1 MAETLQ
7 EHIIRPVKR
16 RVKISE
22 LWTSREVARMIGQR
36 DIKAK
41 YKQAALGPLWL
52 LIGPAG
58 MLLAV
63 TIAFSGVTNV
73 STGDVPYVLFALVG
87 LFVWTYFQLSI
98 TVGAAAIVGNT
109 SLVRRSTAPRLAL
122 VFGALLGNLPAAA
135 VMLSASLALA
145 AAYGLLTLKALMV
158 PLLLAWLMLLVG
170 AVALLISSVA
180 VRFRDVVAVIPLII
194 QAGLFVSPV
203 GYPIEGAPAT
213 IKMVLTLNPISG
225 LIEAWRW
232 SLLDLPVD
240 TTIVAISGLWTVVL
254 AIGGW
259 WVFTRLE
266 PHFSDVI

>member
-1 MAETLQ
+1 MSDAIPM
-7 EHIIRPVKR
+7 HVVRPVKR
-16 RVKISE
+16 RVKLSE

-58 MLLAV
+58 MLVAV
-63 TIAFSGVTNV
+63 TIAFSGVTSV

-98 TVGAAAIVGNT
+98 TIGASSIVGNS
-109 SLVRRSTAPRLAL
+109 SLVKRSTAPRLAL

-135 VMLSASLALA
+135 VMLAAALILA
-145 AAYGLLTLKALMV
+145 AAYGVLSLNALMA
-158 PLLLAWLMLLVG
+158 PLLLIWLLVLVG
-170 AVALLISSVA
+170 SVALMISSLA
-180 VRFRDVVAVIPLII
+180 VRFRDVVAVIPLVI

-203 GYPIEGAPAT
+203 GYPIEGAPPT
-213 IKMVLTLNPISG
+213 IKLILTLNPISG

-232 SLLDLPVD
+232 ALLGLPAD
-240 TTIVAISGLWTVVL
+240 ATIVAISGVWTLVF
-254 AIGGW
+254 AIAGW
-259 WVFTRLE
+259 QFFTRLE